1 MVISFPVAFAGTI
14 EIPETDTSAVKIMK
28 VLQSAQRGVDIGEE
42 VSLTG
47 VDPVG
52 SVQRSGDSN
61 LKTYCQDKLLSLS
74 DGYLPILAGVGE
86 ESVAQ
91 RFGRPSCSSGAALI
105 VHGRN
110 EDVVEERSRM
120 LLSENFDWQ

>member
-1 MVISFPVAFAGTI
+1 MVISSPGAFAGTI
-14 EIPETDTSAVKIMK
+14 EIPENDTSTVKIMK

-42 VSLTG
+42 VSLMG

-52 SVQRSGDSN
+52 SVQSTGDSN
-61 LKTYCQDKLLSLS
+61 LKTYCEDKLLSLC
-74 DGYLPILAGVGE
+74 DGHLPILVGVGE

-91 RFGRPSCSSGAALI
+91 RFGRPSGSSAAALI

-110 EDVVEERSRM
+110 EDAVEERSRM
-120 LLSENFDWQ
+120 LLSENIDWK